1 MSSKLLKELE
11 TEKEINGFEK
21 FNFSFASPNYLEIT
35 TSSLPSAKLL
45 GKLLY

>member
-1 MSSKLLKELE
+1 MSLKLLKELE

-21 FNFSFASPNYLEIT
+21 FNFSLSPSNCLEIT
-35 TSSLPSAKLL
+35 SPDLPSTKLL